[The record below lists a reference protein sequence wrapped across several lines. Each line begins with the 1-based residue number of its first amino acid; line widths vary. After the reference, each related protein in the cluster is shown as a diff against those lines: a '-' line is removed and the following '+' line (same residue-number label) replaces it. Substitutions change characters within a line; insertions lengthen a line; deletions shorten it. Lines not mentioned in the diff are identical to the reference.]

1 MNYRNKTYVCF
12 DADEDIHYYRLL
24 TALKAKDGKEFNFH
38 NAHDVFQMQKNK
50 IAINNEKY
58 IKEKLQQRLL
68 NTKCFIILVGNKT
81 KNLYKYVR
89 WEIET
94 ALLLDLPIIVINL
107 NNTSSIDYKFC
118 PPIVREKLAVHI
130 PYKKEAIKRA
140 LNNWPDEYRKLKKE
154 NIEGPRHYKDLL

>member
-38 NAHDVFQMQKNK
+38 NAHDIFQMQKNK
-50 IAINNEKY
+50 LDINDEQY
-58 IKEKLQQRLL
+58 IKERLKKRLL

-107 NNTSSIDYKFC
+107 NNINGINYDFC
-118 PPIVREKLAVHI
+118 PPIIREKLAVHI
-130 PYKKEAIKRA
+130 PYKKEVIKRA
-140 LNNWPDEYRKLKKE
+140 LNYWPDEYYKLKKD
-154 NIEGPRHYKDLL
+154 NIEGPR